1 MYAQSLAVTLVVLA
15 LFGLSSFTGPS
26 LSPEIN
32 KNIFSA
38 SQRSSKTAMLKKQLR
53 QCYLEGGQNE
63 LVSKALE
70 LHLSCVDRET
80 LIVCLCALN
89 VPIKVAG
96 NSQRLS
102 DESVASLE

>member
-1 MYAQSLAVTLVVLA
+1 
-15 LFGLSSFTGPS
+15 
-26 LSPEIN
+26 
-32 KNIFSA
+32 
-38 SQRSSKTAMLKKQLR
+38 MLKKKLR

-70 LHLSCVDRET
+70 LHLSGVDRET

-96 NSQRLS
+96 NSQQLS

>member
-1 MYAQSLAVTLVVLA
+1 
-15 LFGLSSFTGPS
+15 
-26 LSPEIN
+26 
-32 KNIFSA
+32 
-38 SQRSSKTAMLKKQLR
+38 MLKKQLR

-70 LHLSCVDRET
+70 LQLSGVDRET

-96 NSQRLS
+96 NSQRLF

>member
-26 LSPEIN
+26 LSPEN
-32 KNIFSA
+32 KYIFSA
-38 SQRSSKTAMLKKQLR
+38 SQRSSKTAMLQKQLR
-53 QCYLEGGQNE
+53 QCYLKGGQNE